1 MASDNPKISN
11 GYGMSKASK
20 LGGKKNWN
28 PLSDTTLND
37 TYNGNGVKLRQDD
50 EVELT
55 NEITGNGS
63 VRTKGSGES
72 GIVVKHDVRWESRH
86 MDDV

>member
-1 MASDNPKISN
+1 
-11 GYGMSKASK
+11 
-20 LGGKKNWN
+20 
-28 PLSDTTLND
+28 
-37 TYNGNGVKLRQDD
+37 
-50 EVELT
+50 LT